1 VTERRPAP
9 LRWLWRA
16 VRARPHL
23 GLGVVAGVAALVLLP
38 ATVAPLTATILSW
51 DFGCLVFLLVS
62 AVAFSREHGGRMAAD
77 AERQQE
83 GEWTIFWLT
92 VGAVAASFAVI
103 IEEFSAIKHVHGGPP
118 ALRVALLVV
127 TLLLSWLMTHTA
139 FALRYAHEYYAVSGR
154 DGEVDGGLEFPGEKT
169 PDYWDFLYFALVLG
183 MTFQVS
189 DVQITAR
196 KLRRLATVHGLL
208 AFLFNTVILA
218 LSVNI
223 GASFL

>member
-1 VTERRPAP
+1 MTARRPAP

-118 ALRVALLVV
+118 ALRNGWRSHDERYGAARPAVIASRARPGLPR
-127 TLLLSWLMTHTA
+127 A
-139 FALRYAHEYYAVSGR
+139 RYAPAC
-154 DGEVDGGLEFPGEKT
+154 
-169 PDYWDFLYFALVLG
+169 
-183 MTFQVS
+183 
-189 DVQITAR
+189 
-196 KLRRLATVHGLL
+196 
-208 AFLFNTVILA
+208 
-218 LSVNI
+218 
-223 GASFL
+223 

>member
-1 VTERRPAP
+1 M
-9 LRWLWRA
+9 

-23 GLGVVAGVAALVLLP
+23 GLGTVGGVGALALLP
-38 ATVAPLTATILSW
+38 ATVSPLTAAILAW
-51 DFGCLVFLLVS
+51 DFGCLVFLGLS
-62 AVAFSREHGGRMAAD
+62 AVAFSREREGRMAAD
-77 AERQQE
+77 AQRQQE
-83 GEWTIFWLT
+83 GEWTIFALT
-92 VGAVAASFAVI
+92 MGAVAASFGAI
-103 IEEFSAIKHVHGGPP
+103 IEEFSAIKHAVGGPP
-118 ALRVALLVV
+118 SLRVALLVG

-139 FALRYAHEYYAVSGR
+139 FALRYAHEYYSARG
-154 DGEVDGGLEFPGEKT
+154 GGLEFPGEKK
-169 PDYWDFLYFALVLG
+169 PDYWDFFYFSLVLG

-189 DVQITAR
+189 DVQITSR